1 MKAEWLNL
9 TKNPV
14 MEWLITTVI
23 LNKFLSTVILVL
35 VVLSIRVV
43 IVRRL
48 AKREDL
54 TATIRRRWIV
64 ASRNA
69 AWFVLMAGLIFVWFD
84 QLRTLAA
91 TAVVIAAAIVI
102 ATKELLLNVTGF
114 LFRSASHFFSIGDRI
129 EIDEIHG
136 DVIDQT
142 IMGVTL
148 LEIGSGMKTHQYT
161 GRAVFIPNSVFLNS
175 PVNNE
180 TYMEDYIFHI
190 VSIPLKADADWHG
203 AESTADGCKQGLCS
217 LLQGSGKAY
226 EAPCSQT
233 QPGRADG

>member
-91 TAVVIAAAIVI
+91 TAVVIAAAI
-102 ATKELLLNVTGF
+102 L
-114 LFRSASHFFSIGDRI
+114 
-129 EIDEIHG
+129 
-136 DVIDQT
+136 
-142 IMGVTL
+142 
-148 LEIGSGMKTHQYT
+148 
-161 GRAVFIPNSVFLNS
+161 
-175 PVNNE
+175 
-180 TYMEDYIFHI
+180 
-190 VSIPLKADADWHG
+190 
-203 AESTADGCKQGLCS
+203 
-217 LLQGSGKAY
+217 
-226 EAPCSQT
+226 
-233 QPGRADG
+233 